1 MTQPGFENG
10 GNLFTRSLSGRAEMS
25 GKDGSDNGDESF
37 GILLWAGT
45 KAVLKM
51 CSQFSHR
58 VTTFGEKSGFLTLGL
73 RLKKK
78 K

>member
-1 MTQPGFENG
+1 MEVIYSPAP
-10 GNLFTRSLSGRAEMS
+10 SAAEQKWVERMR
-25 GKDGSDNGDESF
+25 SDNGDESF